1 MKNRALLQ
9 PVLRTL
15 GLLSVI
21 GVLVSAYTPLPNV
34 FAQLLAVSSQVQP
47 ADAIVVLGAGIHRD
61 GTLGKDSLRR
71 AIQGIVLYRRGLAPV
86 IVFSGTSYEGSPVE
100 SEVRASLARQLGVPE
115 KAILLESHA
124 DTTAEEAENITAQ
137 LRQRRAE
144 RILLVTSSLHLR
156 RAMPRFEKL
165 GLKVFPIAVDDP
177 PISTDGPDG
186 RLTLMVYTVREALAQ
201 WLYRAGE

>member
-1 MKNRALLQ
+1 MKSRYLLQ
-9 PVLRTL
+9 IVLRTL

-21 GVLVSAYTPLPNV
+21 GVLVSAYTPLPNF
-34 FAQLLAVSSQVQP
+34 FAGLLAVSSQVQP

-100 SEVRASLARQLGVPE
+100 SEVRASLARQLGVPQE
-115 KAILLESHA
+115 AILLESHA

-137 LRQRRAE
+137 LRQRGAK
-144 RILLVTSSLHLR
+144 RILLITNSLHLR
-156 RAMPRFEKL
+156 RAVPRFEKF
-165 GLKVFPIAVDDP
+165 GLKVFPVAVDDP

-186 RLTLMVYTVREALAQ
+186 RLALMVYTVREVLAQ